1 MVHRSAEQMRTASVN
16 YMVDRKSS
24 ISDGYPAGVASP
36 AASSDGNLALAL
48 CNDENSL
55 CKLQLPVN
63 THTHMCIYVFSCLA
77 GGQRDDMLPAIAFMA
92 FMVPI

>member
-36 AASSDGNLALAL
+36 AASSDGNLAWPSAMTKIHFAN
-48 CNDENSL
+48 CN
-55 CKLQLPVN
+55 CQ
-63 THTHMCIYVFSCLA
+63 
-77 GGQRDDMLPAIAFMA
+77 
-92 FMVPI
+92 